1 MYNDEQKAANH
12 TGFCSLIQRAA
23 TPIMPCCGEK
33 YTRRLGNK
41 KRKKENLDMILA
53 LLDKTF
59 PLFPEFTHHKR
70 RWD

>member
-1 MYNDEQKAANH
+1 MNMYNDEQKAANH

-41 KRKKENLDMILA
+41 KGKKKILI
-53 LLDKTF
+53 
-59 PLFPEFTHHKR
+59 
-70 RWD
+70 